1 MPRTSKPRFNWLGL
15 GFMAPALIVVALF
28 FLAPVIMTGLFAFTN
43 MSTSTGITGGEYL
56 LTQSNLRAL
65 ENSGVS
71 EETFET
77 LSTTSYRVD
86 EAGLARLA
94 EQHDQA
100 TADEFRTLH
109 GDTVFTARRDMERAL
124 KDLNQ
129 NRIRSTRDRKA
140 AAELFT
146 SSVLDERFV
155 EETDFRAALA
165 NAGINDADHEILVT
179 EAFTGWVWT
188 TENVELLTSL
198 SSSAR
203 YAMNTAIYVVFTLAF
218 NVGFGL
224 FLAISTFY
232 LSPRV
237 ASTFRTI
244 WFLPRVLP
252 PVLYVLMWYWLTWDT
267 GIISTFAG
275 YFGFAPRNWMLDTAT
290 NAWVVIILINGF
302 VGASLGMILFSSAI
316 KAIPSSMLYASEV
329 DGANRWQQVRYIIL
343 PQLRWP
349 ILFTSSYQTLSLLT
363 SFEYI
368 LLATDG
374 GPGGTTEV
382 WALAA
387 YHTALNNYGGNL
399 QYGLGAAYALVLVII
414 GIITSLLYLRFFNFR
429 ELVSKPR
436 IEN

>member
-1 MPRTSKPRFNWLGL
+1 MSRTHKPRFNWLGF
-15 GFMAPALIVVALF
+15 GFLAPAMLVVALF
-28 FLAPVIMTGLFAFTN
+28 FLAPVIMTGFFAFTN
-43 MSTSTGITGGEYL
+43 MSTSTGITGGDYL
-56 LTQSNLRAL
+56 LTQSSLRSL
-65 ENSGVS
+65 ENTDLSIESMDV
-71 EETFET
+71 
-77 LSTTSYRVD
+77 LSTSSFRVD

-94 EQHDQA
+94 ELRDQA
-100 TADEFRTLH
+100 TADELRALH
-109 GDTVFTARRDMERAL
+109 GDAVFTSRRDMERAL
-124 KDLNQ
+124 KDLRE
-129 NRIRSTRDRKA
+129 NRIRSTRDRKQ

-146 SSVLDERFV
+146 SSVMDERFS
-155 EETDFRAALA
+155 EEGDFRAALA
-165 NAGINDADHEILVT
+165 NAGIVEGDHEILVT

-188 TENVELLTSL
+188 TENIELLTSL
-198 SSSAR
+198 SSSWR

-267 GIISTFAG
+267 GIISTFAS
-275 YFGFAPRNWMLDTAT
+275 YFGVAPRNWMLDTGT

-399 QYGLGAAYALVLVII
+399 QYGLGAAYALVLVVI

-436 IEN
+436 IEH

>member
-1 MPRTSKPRFNWLGL
+1 MPRFNAL
-15 GFMAPALIVVALF
+15 GFGFLAPAMIVVTLF
-28 FLAPVIMTGLFAFTN
+28 FLAPVILTVFFAFTN

-56 LTQSNLRAL
+56 LTQSSLREVRAR
-65 ENSGVS
+65 SVS
-71 EETFET
+71 EETVQKLE
-77 LSTTSYRVD
+77 STVYAVD

-94 EQHDQA
+94 AARDAA
-100 TADEFRTLH
+100 TADELAALH
-109 GDTVFTARRDMERAL
+109 GGAEFTSRREMERAL
-124 KDLNQ
+124 KDLRE
-129 NRIRSTRDRKA
+129 NRIRSTRDRKTLA
-140 AAELFT
+140 DLFT
-146 SSVLDERFV
+146 TSVMDERFQTETEFRTALSAANISEPDQSELV
-155 EETDFRAALA
+155 EVAY
-165 NAGINDADHEILVT
+165 
-179 EAFTGWVWT
+179 TGWTWT
-188 TENVELLTSL
+188 TENMRLLFSL
-198 SSSAR
+198 DSSWR
-203 YAMNTAIYVVFTLAF
+203 YAANTVFYVVLTLSF

-232 LSPRV
+232 LP
-237 ASTFRTI
+237 APIANTFRTI
-244 WFLPRVLP
+244 WFLPRILP

-267 GIISTFAG
+267 GIISSFMG
-275 YFGFAPRNWMLDTAT
+275 LFGVSPRNWMLDTAT

-316 KAIPSSMLYASEV
+316 KTIPDSMLYASEV
-329 DGANRWQQVRYIIL
+329 DGANRWQQIRFIIL

-374 GPGGTTEV
+374 GPGGATEV

-399 QYGLGAAYALVLVII
+399 QYGLGAAYALVLVVI
-414 GIITSLLYLRFFNFR
+414 GIVTSALYLRFFNFK

-436 IEN
+436 IEQ